1 LLFRLV
7 LTPMAGPG
15 DAVHLMKVPAK
26 RDHVWP
32 TCALFLAF
40 VAASALGGCYVR

>member
-7 LTPMAGPG
+7 LAPMTGPG
-15 DAVHLMKVPAK
+15 DAVHLMRVPVK

-32 TCALFLAF
+32 TCALFPVF
-40 VAASALGGCYVR
+40 IAASALGGCYVQ